1 MTETERIAKLTADA
15 KKGDSA
21 AFSSLYAAY
30 GKRIYYF
37 CLTLVGDSNIAA
49 DVTEDTFVYARR
61 NIRQLPGGQTFYHW
75 VCGNAFYFAKIALA
89 SMRGGSANIEPV
101 EAPDT
106 SCFDQ
111 MLADAKLPTPEPT
124 IRRADL
130 EAVTAFL
137 MRLPDSDRMC
147 VLLYDYA
154 SFTPEEVASV
164 ASCSLETAKCRIAGA
179 HETLIAGME
188 AASPGF
194 GELLRPHL
202 GRLLRTCGRNC
213 NPPAEL
219 DDRIAAALQAVEAE
233 LPAAYEDASD
243 DKPVTISKKTTSF
256 LYILL
261 ALMLVFG
268 LLYVVFWFATSP
280 ADEPA
285 DTSSQAESTLSDIE
299 SSFADE
305 ESYVSEAPSADEES
319 SLPEESSRPEESSQ
333 PEESSEPEESSQP
346 EESVDTTPAEL
357 PRTTTRLR
365 MRKAMD
371 TSDNNNIITTIPENT
386 HVEILRTETDEAG
399 DLWYFVRYTVSPGMW
414 HEGYCFAEY
423 IETETEE

>member
-1 MTETERIAKLTADA
+1 
-15 KKGDSA
+15 
-21 AFSSLYAAY
+21 
-30 GKRIYYF
+30 
-37 CLTLVGDSNIAA
+37 
-49 DVTEDTFVYARR
+49 
-61 NIRQLPGGQTFYHW
+61 
-75 VCGNAFYFAKIALA
+75 
-89 SMRGGSANIEPV
+89 
-101 EAPDT
+101 
-106 SCFDQ
+106 
-111 MLADAKLPTPEPT
+111 
-124 IRRADL
+124 
-130 EAVTAFL
+130 
-137 MRLPDSDRMC
+137 
-147 VLLYDYA
+147 
-154 SFTPEEVASV
+154 
-164 ASCSLETAKCRIAGA
+164 
-179 HETLIAGME
+179 
-188 AASPGF
+188 
-194 GELLRPHL
+194 
-202 GRLLRTCGRNC
+202 
-213 NPPAEL
+213 
-219 DDRIAAALQAVEAE
+219 VEAE

-243 DKPVTISKKTTSF
+243 DKPVTITKKTTSF

-285 DTSSQAESTLSDIE
+285 DNSSQTESTLSDIE
-299 SSFADE
+299 SSLAGD

-319 SLPEESSRPEESSQ
+319 SLPEESPEPEESSQ
-333 PEESSEPEESSQP
+333 AEESSEPEESSQP